1 MPAAKPRRKINRT
14 RANANENS
22 LPSHNRILVIRFH
35 MVAGRQSLFDRSAAG
50 RPLEKS
56 ATASVLL
63 ASEDS
68 QIGVR
73 MRVCLYGQDRTH
85 RSSSRRSGAACET
98 GERSQHAAEDRVAVA
113 DRAFGRRG
121 DWRGRGG
128 EEGGQER
135 AHRAPLAATLRGQ
148 GGWRGC

>member
-1 MPAAKPRRKINRT
+1 MSSCSGSSSHTFASDSCPPFT
-14 RANANENS
+14 RS
-22 LPSHNRILVIRFH
+22 RVRHLPNDQD
-35 MVAGRQSLFDRSAAG
+35 AGHLRATGQSA
-50 RPLEKS
+50 
-56 ATASVLL
+56 ASVLL

-98 GERSQHAAEDRVAVA
+98 GERSQHAAEERVAVA
-113 DRAFGRRG
+113 DLSFWRRG
-121 DWRGRGG
+121 GLRGRGG

-135 AHRAPLAATLRGQ
+135 AHPAPLAATVRGQ
-148 GGWRGC
+148 GGGGGV